1 MAGYRWYSVAL
12 IVLCSCG
19 KTLPEMDGFNREL
32 WIHDKNACDGNR
44 TNMIGALEQEKDKL
58 LALTEMQVV
67 EVLGKPD
74 QHELYKRNQ
83 KFYHYFLTPAS
94 TCGQADSTTRR
105 LTLRFNA
112 MGLVKEISME

>member
-1 MAGYRWYSVAL
+1 MAVCRWFSLVL
-12 IVLCSCG
+12 IILCSCG
-19 KTLPEMDGFNREL
+19 KPLPELAGFNKAL
-32 WIHDKNACDGNR
+32 WIKDKNACMGNR
-44 TNMIGALEQEKDKL
+44 TDMLASLQEEKDKL

-83 KFYHYFLTPAS
+83 KFYHYFLTPAPS
-94 TCGQADSTTRR
+94 CKISDTPSRI

-112 MGLVKEISME
+112 MGLVKEVSLN